1 MLNTLFSPNNVSRI
15 RIIKQ
20 MITSRLQVTGTV
32 ILMCYIRGN
41 VEMLSVIWLIIVLLK
56 QQIH

>member
-32 ILMCYIRGN
+32 ILMCYID
-41 VEMLSVIWLIIVLLK
+41 VFEAT
-56 QQIH
+56 